1 MNSKQYDICIQEAQR
16 YEDRDAYVSDLALSS
31 MWGDPEGAEVP
42 SYRIRILSMIWDSV
56 HRSFRDILTDGDI
69 SRAEFSRQ
77 FSVPLRTVDNW
88 LGGVSGCPLYARL
101 AFQQLL
107 GLHMVAID

>member
-1 MNSKQYDICIQEAQR
+1 MNSKQYDICIQEAQQ
-16 YEDRDAYVSDLALSS
+16 YADRDAYVSDLSLSS
-31 MWGDPEGAEVP
+31 MWEDEEGTEIP
-42 SYRIRILSMIWDSV
+42 SYRIRILASIWDAV
-56 HRSFRDILTDGDI
+56 HRSFRDILAEGDI
-69 SRAEFSRQ
+69 SRLEFSRR

-107 GLHMVAID
+107 GLHMIAID

>member
-1 MNSKQYDICIQEAQR
+1 MNSKQYDICIQEAQQ
-16 YEDRDAYVSDLALSS
+16 YTDRDAYVSDLALSS
-31 MWGDPEGAEVP
+31 MWEDEEGAEVP
-42 SYRIRILSMIWDSV
+42 SYRIRILSSIWDAV
-56 HRSFRDILTDGDI
+56 HRSFRGILTDGDV
-69 SRAEFSRQ
+69 SRTEFSLR

-107 GLHMVAID
+107 GLHMIAID